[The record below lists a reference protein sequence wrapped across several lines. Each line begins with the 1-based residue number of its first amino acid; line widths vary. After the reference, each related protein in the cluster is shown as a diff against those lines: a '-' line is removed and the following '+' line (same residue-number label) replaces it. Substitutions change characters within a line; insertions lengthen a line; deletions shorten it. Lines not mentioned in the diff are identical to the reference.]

1 MSCQVDNVLNV
12 ARQKT
17 MLTSQDHYQ
26 QIVANM
32 LACIIGLTIEDYEFF
47 GCDWLISSN
56 KDKTCVSLP
65 KTCGLMIELA

>member
-1 MSCQVDNVLNV
+1 MSCLVENVLNV
-12 ARQKT
+12 PGQKT

-47 GCDWLISSN
+47 GCD
-56 KDKTCVSLP
+56 
-65 KTCGLMIELA
+65 